1 MSYSLQSKFT
11 RRKLLAM
18 PLALPFTGM
27 IREGN
32 AANRKKV
39 AAIITEYRHNSHAE
53 MIVGRMLEGYSY
65 YGKNITPRVEVV
77 SMYTD
82 RVPDN
87 DMSRAKAAQ
96 YNVPI
101 YQTVREALTMGSK
114 KLVVDGV
121 VLVGEHGDYHWN
133 LKEQH
138 LYPRWWLYRQIM
150 DVFRE
155 TDRAVPV
162 FCDKHFSV
170 DWDEAKWMYDQS
182 HELNF
187 PLMAGSST
195 PLTWRKPE
203 LELDLETPI
212 EKAVVTT
219 YGGKE
224 SYGFHALEALQC
236 MVERRR
242 GGETGIA
249 AVQCK
254 EGDAVWKWTDANPW
268 AEQLL
273 NEAMVRCPKVKDGSP
288 RDNVRHPVL
297 FLIEYRD
304 GLKAAV
310 YRLSGHLSWRGFAAS
325 ISGKK
330 EPVSTLFWLQNGR
343 PYGYFGGFVH
353 YIEELIINGKPS
365 YPVERTLLTTGTL
378 AALMNSSYYNGRKLD
393 EGRRIETPLLD
404 ITYRAQKESLF
415 NRGAVP
421 VASEDFGIGP

>member
-1 MSYSLQSKFT
+1 MPYSSQSKLT
-11 RRKLLAM
+11 RRELLAM
-18 PLALPFTGM
+18 PLALMLTGM
-27 IREGN
+27 PKNGK
-32 AANRKKV
+32 AAGRKK
-39 AAIITEYRHNSHAE
+39 AAVIMTEYRRNSHADV
-53 MIVGRMLEGYSY
+53 IVGRMLEGYSY
-65 YGKNITPRVEVV
+65 YGKNVTPRVEVV

-82 RVPDN
+82 KVPDN
-87 DMSRAKAAQ
+87 DMSRAKAVQ

-101 YQTVREALTMGSK
+101 YNTISEALTMGSK
-114 KLVVDGV
+114 KLAVDGV

-155 TDRAVPV
+155 TGSVTPV

-187 PLMAGSST
+187 PLMAGSSV
-195 PLTWRKPE
+195 PLSWRKPE
-203 LELDLETPI
+203 LELDMETPI
-212 EKAVVTT
+212 EKAVITS

-224 SYGFHALEALQC
+224 AYGYHALEALQC

-242 GGETGIA
+242 GGETGVA

-268 AEQLL
+268 AEPLL
-273 NEAMVRCPKVKDGSP
+273 NEAIARCQNVKDGSP
-288 RDNVRHPVL
+288 RDNVGHPVL
-297 FLIEYRD
+297 FLLEYRD
-304 GLKAAV
+304 GFQAAV
-310 YRLSGHLSWRGFAAS
+310 YRLNGHLNSWSFAAS
-325 ISGKK
+325 VRGKK
-330 EPVSTLFWLQNGR
+330 EPVSALFWLQPGR
-343 PYGYFGGFVH
+343 PYGHFSSLVH

-365 YPVERTLLTTGTL
+365 YPVERTLLVTGAL
-378 AALMNSSYYNGRKLD
+378 AALMNSSYYNGLKLD

-404 ITYRAQKESLF
+404 ITYRAQKESHF

-421 VASEDFGIGP
+421 VASEDFGIGL

>member
-27 IREGN
+27 IREGY
-32 AANRKKV
+32 AANRKRV
-39 AAIITEYRHNSHAE
+39 AAIITEYRRNSHAE
-53 MIVGRMLEGYSY
+53 VLVGKMLEGYSY
-65 YGKNITPRVEVV
+65 YGKNVTPRVEVV

-101 YQTVREALTMGSK
+101 YPTVSDALTMGTG
-114 KLVVDGV
+114 KLAVDGV

-138 LYPRWWLYRQIM
+138 LYPRWWLYKQIM

-155 TDRAVPV
+155 TGSVAPV
-162 FCDKHFSV
+162 FTDKHFSV
-170 DWDEAKWMYDQS
+170 DWDEAKWMYNQS

-187 PLMAGSST
+187 PLMAGSSA
-195 PLTWRKPE
+195 PLVWRIPE
-203 LELDLETPI
+203 LELDLGTPL
-212 EKAVVTT
+212 EKAVVTFH
-219 YGGKE
+219 GGKE
-224 SYGFHALEALQC
+224 SYGFHAMEVMQC
-236 MVERRR
+236 MVERRK

-254 EGDAVWKWTDANPW
+254 EGAAVWKWTDANPW
-268 AEQLL
+268 AEPLL
-273 NEAMVRCPKVKDGSP
+273 NEAIARCPEAKKGSP
-288 RDNVRHPVL
+288 RDNVSHPIL
-297 FLIEYRD
+297 FLLEYRD
-304 GLKAAV
+304 GLQAAL
-310 YRLSGHLSWRGFAAS
+310 YRLNGHLSSRAFAAK
-325 ISGKK
+325 ISGKN
-330 EPVSTLFWLQNGR
+330 ELVSTQFRKQLGR
-343 PYGYFGGFVH
+343 PYGHFSSFVH
-353 YIEELIINGKPS
+353 YIEELIITGKPS
-365 YPVERTLLTTGTL
+365 YPVERTLLTTGAL

-415 NRGAVP
+415 NRGALP